1 VVFDTMVFV
10 RALLNPYGIWGR
22 LIHTY
27 GDAYTLYLSQPV
39 LHEIVEV
46 LARPEIIRKYQT
58 RGRDPSALLAI
69 LSRVDLIELDAIP
82 AVCRDPKD
90 DKFLATARAAGAQYL
105 VSEDQDLLVLKE
117 YEGTQI
123 IDATTFLRILDAGQ
137 RQT

>member
-1 VVFDTMVFV
+1 MVFV
-10 RALLNPYGIWGR
+10 RALLNPHGVWGR
-22 LIHTY
+22 LNYTY
-27 GDAYTLYLSQPV
+27 GDAYGLYLSHPV
-39 LHEIVEV
+39 LQEIIEV
-46 LARPEIIRKYQT
+46 LAHPEIIRKYQT

-69 LSRVDLIELDAIP
+69 LSRVDLVELSEIP

-123 IDATTFLRILDAGQ
+123 VTAATFLGLLAASQ
-137 RQT
+137 RQS